1 MLLFIRHLL
10 LLTALFAGL
19 SAGAGAQT
27 ATPSADPAQDLKAL
41 EEQLAAAKQSQA
53 ALVRRMVEAIRA
65 QEDTSSRLVTLAAT
79 ARQQEAQLAKTTAM
93 LCVRNTH
100 LETIHAGKT
109 PVTRTGEW
117 TDVTVVD
124 ADGNRIRGTM
134 SRASPTMK
142 CATLCGDIVDRL
154 YTLHVCADEP
164 GLQAEIERS
173 MAVAGQWDEPEI
185 DTMMLKQKS
194 GAA

>member
-1 MLLFIRHLL
+1 MN
-10 LLTALFAGL
+10 
-19 SAGAGAQT
+19 
-27 ATPSADPAQDLKAL
+27 
-41 EEQLAAAKQSQA
+41 EETEKLIAAK
-53 ALVRRMVEAIRA
+53 
-65 QEDTSSRLVTLAAT
+65 
-79 ARQQEAQLAKTTAM
+79 LAKTMAM

-124 ADGNRIRGTM
+124 ADGNRIPWNDV
-134 SRASPTMK
+134 SRITDDEMRD
-142 CATLCGDIVDRL
+142 LMRDIVNRL
-154 YTLHVCADEP
+154 YTFHLCADEP
-164 GLQAEIERS
+164 GLQAEIERW

-194 GAA
+194 GTA

>member
-1 MLLFIRHLL
+1 MEMN
-10 LLTALFAGL
+10 
-19 SAGAGAQT
+19 
-27 ATPSADPAQDLKAL
+27 
-41 EEQLAAAKQSQA
+41 EETEKLIAAK
-53 ALVRRMVEAIRA
+53 
-65 QEDTSSRLVTLAAT
+65 
-79 ARQQEAQLAKTTAM
+79 LAKTMAM

-142 CATLCGDIVDRL
+142 CATLCG
-154 YTLHVCADEP
+154 TLSTDSTPFMCVLTSRDCRP
-164 GLQAEIERS
+164 RS
-173 MAVAGQWDEPEI
+173 KRWMVVAGQWDEPEI

-194 GAA
+194 GTA